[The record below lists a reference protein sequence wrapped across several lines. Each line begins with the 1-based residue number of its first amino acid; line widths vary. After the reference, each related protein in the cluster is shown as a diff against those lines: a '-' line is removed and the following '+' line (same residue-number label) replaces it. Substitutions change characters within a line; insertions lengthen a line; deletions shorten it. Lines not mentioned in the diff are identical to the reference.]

1 MTPRILEILREKQ
14 VKATFFVVGDNV
26 RKHPGLLEQIVAEGH
41 RVGNHTFHH
50 LSGWKTSPEEYFRDV
65 SFCEGRITDDD
76 PFAEIDRRL
85 FRPPY
90 GRMRRSQYNALRKAG
105 YEIVLWDVLTHDY
118 NKRYSTEDM
127 LDVVRRYTR
136 PGSIVVFH
144 DSLRSG
150 ERMLGALPKAID
162 WWREQGY
169 ELKTL

>member
-1 MTPRILEILREKQ
+1 MTPKILEVLRSKQ
-14 VKATFFVVGDNV
+14 AKATFFVVGDNV
-26 RKHPGLLEQIVAEGH
+26 RKYPELLEAILKDGH

-50 LSGWKTSPEEYFRDV
+50 LSGWRTSLSEYLTD
-65 SFCEGRITDDD
+65 ITYADELLRRSLG
-76 PFAEIDRRL
+76 AERHPL

-90 GRMRRSQYNALRKAG
+90 GKMRRAQYRELRNAG
-105 YEIVLWDVLTHDY
+105 YEVVLWDVLTHDY
-118 NKRYSTEDM
+118 NDRYSAED
-127 LDVVRRYTR
+127 LLEVVKLYTR

-150 ERMLGALPKAID
+150 GRMLEALPKAID